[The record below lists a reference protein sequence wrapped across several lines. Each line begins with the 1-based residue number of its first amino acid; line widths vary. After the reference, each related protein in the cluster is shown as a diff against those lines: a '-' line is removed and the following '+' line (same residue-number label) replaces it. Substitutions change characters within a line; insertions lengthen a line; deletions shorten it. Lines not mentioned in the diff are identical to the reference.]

1 MSKKRPRVNP
11 IASRGARIG
20 VCIFLVAVTWLVFG
34 QTLWHGFINYDD
46 PVYVY
51 ENPVVASG
59 LTLHGIGWAFT
70 QSHGANWHP
79 LTWIS
84 HMLDCQFYGLK
95 AGGHHFSNVL
105 LHSIA
110 VLLLFLL
117 FWQMTGALWR
127 SGFVAV
133 VFAIHPLHVESVAW
147 VAERKDVLSGIFFM
161 LTLMAYVR
169 YARRPS
175 LARYATVLVLFGCGL
190 MAKPM
195 LVTIPFVLLLLDY
208 WPLGRFAQSYS
219 IRLKAVRWHLV
230 LEKVPLLALSVASCI
245 ATFIAQRGAINSF
258 EQLPL
263 APRINNALVSC
274 LTYIWQLI
282 WPVNLTVFYLHPSYQ
297 LPFLEIA
304 LAALLLIAIT
314 MVAVALFRKY
324 PYFITGWLWY
334 LVMLVPVIGV
344 IQVGSQAHADRYTY
358 LPQIGLYLLGTWTIT
373 DLSVSWRYQRQIL
386 GVAAALVIAAL
397 AFRTWNQTSYWH
409 DSESLWTHALAVNSD
424 NDIAHSHLGNAAL
437 RKGRI
442 DEAILHFQRVLEI
455 YQVHNESGTHD
466 PFANLVRPEA
476 ESDLGNALLRKGQID
491 EAIGHLQKAVE
502 LNSHNVVAAESHLG
516 YALLQEGR
524 VEESFAHLQ
533 RALEINPAYAP
544 AHFNLANTLLQ
555 MGRVDE
561 AVSHLQKVLTTDP
574 NDPEA
579 QKNMAWVLAT
589 WPEARIRDGAKA
601 VELAER
607 ANQLTESRDPV
618 IGATLAAAYAETGRF
633 PDAIRTAEAAL
644 QLATDS
650 GNVALAKE
658 IRAHIARYRSG
669 HPFRDIR

>member
-1 MSKKRPRVNP
+1 MRKERSNGNP
-11 IASRGARIG
+11 ISSRGARIG
-20 VCIFLVAVTWLVFG
+20 ICVFLVAITWLVFG
-34 QTLWHGFINYDD
+34 QTLRHGFINYDD

-59 LTLHGIGWAFT
+59 LTLHGMGWAFT
-70 QSHGANWHP
+70 HSHGSNWHP

-84 HMLDCQFYGLK
+84 HMVDCQFYGLNP
-95 AGGHHFSNVL
+95 GGHHFTNVF
-105 LHSIA
+105 LHTIA
-110 VLLLFLL
+110 VLLLFFLL
-117 FWQMTGALWR
+117 WQMTGALWR
-127 SGFVAV
+127 SGFVAA

-169 YARRPS
+169 YARGPS
-175 LARYATVLVLFGCGL
+175 LGRYATILVLFACGL

-208 WPLGRFAQSYS
+208 WPLGRFAHSPS
-219 IRLKAVRWHLV
+219 IKSKAVRWRLV
-230 LEKVPLLALSVASCI
+230 LEKIPLLALSIASCI

-258 EQLPL
+258 ELLPL
-263 APRINNALVSC
+263 ALRINNALVSC

-297 LPFLEIA
+297 LPFWEIA
-304 LAALLLIAIT
+304 LAAALLITIT
-314 MVAVALFRKY
+314 IAAASFRKY
-324 PYFITGWLWY
+324 PYLITGWLWY

-358 LPQIGLYLLGTWTIT
+358 LPQIGLCFALTWTIA

-424 NDIAHSHLGNAAL
+424 NDIAHSYLGNAAL

-442 DEAILHFQRVLEI
+442 DEAILHFQKVLEI
-455 YQVHNESGTHD
+455 YQVHNASRTHD

-476 ESDLGNALLRKGQID
+476 ERDLGNALLRKGQID

-502 LNSHNVVAAESHLG
+502 LNSYNVVAAESNLG
-516 YALLQEGR
+516 YALLQKGR
-524 VEESFAHLQ
+524 VKESFAHLQ
-533 RALEINPAYAP
+533 RALEIDPDYIA

-561 AVSHLQKVLTTDP
+561 AVSHLQKVLTTNP

-601 VELAER
+601 IELAER
-607 ANQLTESRDPV
+607 ANQLAKGQDP
-618 IGATLAAAYAETGRF
+618 IITLTLAAAYAEGGRF

-650 GNVALAKE
+650 GNVALAE
-658 IRAHIARYRSG
+658 GIRAHIALYRSG